1 MKRNKKKKYW
11 QYLLKHIFIWCLIG
25 LFLLYILFQGIYFF
39 LFQKIQQKI
48 ATNFYKGMEQ
58 IQVSLKDQSLMDVEA
73 EITTILSQI
82 GNAGTYVVHSENV
95 EFGGPIH
102 GWILPIRLGRSVN
115 EFLHMMGGELAMQ
128 GEDTTLGG
136 IGKGWA
142 FIQDEDS
149 EDIVISSGKKVT
161 YLYLQDRAY
170 EGQYPI
176 HGGVMTTWYGRKD
189 FLCDPED
196 LKEVNETLE
205 EIRLKWKNTFRET
218 DPDFDNRNAVWELD
232 DFYVKGDR
240 FFPAKF
246 SLYYGS
252 PANLRSPLHNG
263 SEEFLEEISFQPKD
277 MAGYSLYGLDWEKE
291 KAIYPLINVNSDYVS
306 DSASDSVYW
315 RPDAAFQEEALKGL
329 SDARFGTGSY
339 GSTDFDMGSSWSEGS
354 PLFYF
359 LNGKMIFARCAY
371 VMDGDG
377 HAYKVCAYQTI
388 SDLFLGNYRF
398 VIGLSIWVLFFAL
411 LLAFGTSYAE
421 YGRSRYLLMTQEY
434 RRTLMDSMAHDL
446 KSPLMAISG
455 YAENLSEH
463 LYDDKREHYVQE
475 IQNSVTYMNDLV
487 MKNLEILKF
496 DGKVKP
502 LRRRRVDVKALFEES
517 LSRYQGEI
525 ERKKLKVSV
534 EGGMIARGDE
544 DLLQRV
550 AENLVTN
557 SIRYTPEGGDMKL
570 LFTDHKLVIQNVTDV
585 EYQGKLSDLW
595 EPFVRGEDS
604 RTGRGTGLGLSIV
617 ANILSRHKWNYK
629 LAYDRETKIFSC
641 IVKIPFGILF

>member
-1 MKRNKKKKYW
+1 MKKKRKKKYW
-11 QYLLKHIFIWCLIG
+11 QYLLKHLCIWFLIG
-25 LFLLYILFQGIYFF
+25 LLLLYVLFQGIYFF
-39 LFQKIQQKI
+39 LFQKIQQKT
-48 ATNFYKGMEQ
+48 ATNFYEGMEQ
-58 IQVSLKDQSLMDVEA
+58 IQVALKDQSLLDAEA
-73 EITTILSQI
+73 EVTTVLAQI
-82 GNAGTYVVHSENV
+82 GNAGTYVVHSENI

-115 EFLHMMGGELAMQ
+115 ELLHMVSGELAMQ

-142 FIQDEDS
+142 FIQDEAS
-149 EDIVISSGKKVT
+149 EDIVISSEKKVT
-161 YLYLQDRAY
+161 YLYLQDRSY

-176 HGGVMTTWYGRKD
+176 HGGVMTQWYGRKV
-189 FLCDPED
+189 FLCEPED

-205 EIRLKWKNTFRET
+205 EIRLKWKKTLRET
-218 DPDFDNRNAVWELD
+218 DPDFDNKNVVWELD

-240 FFPAKF
+240 FFPAKY
-246 SLYYGS
+246 SLYYGK
-252 PANLRSPLHNG
+252 PTNLRSPKHDG
-263 SEEFLEEISFQPKD
+263 SEMLLEEITFEPKSLD
-277 MAGYSLYGLDWEKE
+277 GYSLYGYDREKE
-291 KAIYPLINVNSDYVS
+291 RAIQAFININSDVL
-306 DSASDSVYW
+306 SASDSYVEYW
-315 RPDAAFQEEALKGL
+315 KPDAAFQEEALKEL
-329 SDARFGTGSY
+329 SDAHLGTGHY
-339 GSTDFDMGSSWSEGS
+339 GSTEFDMGSSWSEGS
-354 PLFYF
+354 PFFYF
-359 LNGKMIFARCAY
+359 LNGKMIFVRCAY
-371 VMDGDG
+371 VMDGAG

-398 VIGLSIWVLFFAL
+398 VIGLSIWVLFFAI
-411 LLAFGTSYAE
+411 LLAFCTSYAE
-421 YGRSRYLLMTQEY
+421 YGHSRYLLMTEDY

-475 IQNSVTYMNDLV
+475 IQKSVTYMNELV

-502 LRRRRVDVKALFEES
+502 LRRRRVDMKALFEES

-534 EGGMIARGDE
+534 EGDMIARGNE

-557 SIRYTPEGGDMKL
+557 SIRYTPEGGEVEL
-570 LFTDHKLVIQNVTDV
+570 QFTNHRLIIQNVTDV
-585 EYQGKLSDLW
+585 EYQGKLSNLW

-617 ANILSRHKWNYK
+617 ANVLSRHKWNYR
-629 LAYDRETKIFSC
+629 LAYDKEKKVFSC
-641 IVKIPFGILF
+641 IIKIPYGILF